1 MCVGYT
7 PCKHIFDRNLEKF
20 CEQNPEIETWIGG
33 ISKEKW
39 SMAYDKDGR
48 RFGHMT
54 TNLSECINK
63 VFRGCRN
70 LPITAFVKSTYSRC
84 REYFVERGR
93 RVQNE
98 IREGHVY
105 CTKIRRIL
113 QKNQEESCS
122 HIVRVYDIQ
131 HTRFEVEETFN
142 PLTQRCGK
150 KWTVI
155 LNEKYCQCGKF
166 AAFHYPCSHVIAVC
180 GFVSIDF
187 YQFVDNVLKNEYLL
201 QAYSGQWWPLGNEDA
216 MAPREEP
223 WKLVPNASTIR
234 GKGRPKSIRIRNEV
248 DWMEPSQRRLK
259 CGICGNEGHNRR
271 QCPTLSSTSSHNR

>member
-1 MCVGYT
+1 MYCVLLCVGYT

-63 VFRGCRN
+63 VFRGCYN
-70 LPITAFVKSTYSRC
+70 LPITALVKSSYSRC

-93 RVQNE
+93 RVQNA

-105 CTKIRRIL
+105 CTKIRQIL
-113 QKNQEESCS
+113 QKNQEEACS
-122 HIVRVYDIQ
+122 HIVHVYDIQ

-142 PLTQRCGK
+142 PLTQRGGK

-155 LNEKYCQCGKF
+155 LNEKYCQCGNLQYSIILV
-166 AAFHYPCSHVIAVC
+166 HMSLLCVDLLVSTSTNLLIMCSKINIFCKHI
-180 GFVSIDF
+180 
-187 YQFVDNVLKNEYLL
+187 
-201 QAYSGQWWPLGNEDA
+201 LGNGG
-216 MAPREEP
+216 
-223 WKLVPNASTIR
+223 L
-234 GKGRPKSIRIRNEV
+234 
-248 DWMEPSQRRLK
+248 
-259 CGICGNEGHNRR
+259 
-271 QCPTLSSTSSHNR
+271 